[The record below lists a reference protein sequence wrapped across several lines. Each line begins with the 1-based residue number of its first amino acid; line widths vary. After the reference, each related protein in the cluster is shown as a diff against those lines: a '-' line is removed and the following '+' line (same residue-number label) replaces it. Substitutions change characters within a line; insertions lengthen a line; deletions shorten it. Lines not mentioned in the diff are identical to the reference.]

1 MADQSSDK
9 RSVTRNRQVTG
20 GDRYPGSTTTRGR
33 VRKGSVQRSCARR
46 AWATTRCGRE
56 VESLLAQ
63 EGSAE
68 GFLSEAALEMA
79 GKELGISLGSR
90 DWI

>member
-1 MADQSSDK
+1 MDRWQQVSRLYHDA
-9 RSVTRNRQVTG
+9 RTRAEGERAAFLREACV
-20 GDRYPGSTTTRGR
+20 GDDALR
-33 VRKGSVQRSCARR
+33 
-46 AWATTRCGRE
+46 RE

-79 GKELGISLGSR
+79 GKGLGISLGSR